1 LVERC
6 VRDAEAVGSNPTSPT
21 TLSRMFHVYVLR
33 SEKTGRRY
41 VGSSQDLEKRLREHN
56 SGQSLATRHGAPW
69 KLIHH
74 EEFPTRA
81 EAVRRERFYK
91 TGKGRETLDQLPE

>member
-1 LVERC
+1 
-6 VRDAEAVGSNPTSPT
+6 
-21 TLSRMFHVYVLR
+21 MFHVYVLR
-33 SEKTGRRY
+33 SDKTGRRY
-41 VGSSQDLEKRLREHN
+41 IGSSQNIESRLNEHN
-56 SGQSLATRHGAPW
+56 SGYSLATKHGAPW

-91 TGKGRETLDQLPE
+91 TGKGRDFLDRLAK

>member
-1 LVERC
+1 
-6 VRDAEAVGSNPTSPT
+6 
-21 TLSRMFHVYVLR
+21 MYHVYVLR
-33 SEKTGRRY
+33 SDKTGRRY
-41 VGSSQDLEKRLREHN
+41 VGSSQDPEKRLGEHN
-56 SGQSLATRHGAPW
+56 NGQSLATKHGVPW

-91 TGKGRETLDQLPE
+91 TGKGREALDQLPA

>member
-1 LVERC
+1 MERRQAC
-6 VRDAEAVGSNPTSPT
+6 LSNPTIPT

-41 VGSSQDLEKRLREHN
+41 VGSSQDPEKRLGEHN
-56 SGQSLATRHGAPW
+56 NGQSLATRHGAPW

-74 EEFPTRA
+74 EECPTRS
-81 EAVRRERFYK
+81 EAVRREHFYK
-91 TGKGRETLDQLPE
+91 TGKGREALDQLPD

>member
-1 LVERC
+1 
-6 VRDAEAVGSNPTSPT
+6 
-21 TLSRMFHVYVLR
+21 MFHVYVLR

-41 VGSSQDLEKRLREHN
+41 VGSSQDIEARLQQHN
-56 SGQSLATRHGAPW
+56 TGQSLATKHGAPW
-69 KLIHH
+69 KLIHQ

-91 TGKGRETLDQLPE
+91 TGKGREFLDQLPE

>member
-1 LVERC
+1 
-6 VRDAEAVGSNPTSPT
+6 
-21 TLSRMFHVYVLR
+21 MFHVYVLR

-41 VGSSQDLEKRLREHN
+41 VGSSQNIESRLNEHN
-56 SGQSLATRHGAPW
+56 RGQSLATKHGVPW

-81 EAVRRERFYK
+81 EAVRLERFYK
-91 TGKGRETLDQLPE
+91 TGKGRDFLDKLAE

>member
-1 LVERC
+1 
-6 VRDAEAVGSNPTSPT
+6 
-21 TLSRMFHVYVLR
+21 MFHVYVLR

-41 VGSSQDLEKRLREHN
+41 VGSSQNIESRLNEHN
-56 SGQSLATRHGAPW
+56 SVQSLATKHGVPW

-81 EAVRRERFYK
+81 EAFRRERFFK
-91 TGKGRETLDQLPE
+91 TGKGRDFLDQLPK

>member
-1 LVERC
+1 MVERC